1 MYSQTY
7 EEWKKSNTNYQY
19 QHKKRGAIT
28 KESYDVE
35 RIIKQ
40 CYK

>member
-1 MYSQTY
+1 MRNG
-7 EEWKKSNTNYQY
+7 KKAIQITNINI
-19 QHKKRGAIT
+19 KKRGAIT

>member
-1 MYSQTY
+1 MEKIKAIQI
-7 EEWKKSNTNYQY
+7 TNINI
-19 QHKKRGAIT
+19 KKREDIT

-40 CYK
+40 YYK